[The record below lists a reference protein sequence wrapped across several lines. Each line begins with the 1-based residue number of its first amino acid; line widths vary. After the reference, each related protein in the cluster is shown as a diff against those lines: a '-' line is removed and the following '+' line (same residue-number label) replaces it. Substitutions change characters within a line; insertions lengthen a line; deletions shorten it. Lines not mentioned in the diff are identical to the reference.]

1 MKMEIDMD
9 EDDIDMKHHSI
20 GTWYYIYYTWYTTL
34 ILHIIHDIQHWYY
47 TYTWYTTLILHIL
60 YMIYNTDI
68 THIHDIQ
75 HWYYTYYTWYT
86 TLILHILYIIYNMIN
101 MIYNMIL
108 PFTSASCTD
117 SSTVICFS
125 VIHSF
130 SSSLEIDSKNS
141 SVWKKEVNSSSN
153 ILSAVLVWE
162 IRLNSSLIASVP
174 DRQSSIERTMPALT
188 PSWMFNL

>member
-1 MKMEIDMD
+1 M
-9 EDDIDMKHHSI
+9 
-20 GTWYYIYYTWYTTL
+20 
-34 ILHIIHDIQHWYY
+34 
-47 TYTWYTTLILHIL
+47 ILHIL

-68 THIHDIQ
+68 THYTWYTTLILHIYMIYNTDITHIIHDIQHWYYTYIHDIQ